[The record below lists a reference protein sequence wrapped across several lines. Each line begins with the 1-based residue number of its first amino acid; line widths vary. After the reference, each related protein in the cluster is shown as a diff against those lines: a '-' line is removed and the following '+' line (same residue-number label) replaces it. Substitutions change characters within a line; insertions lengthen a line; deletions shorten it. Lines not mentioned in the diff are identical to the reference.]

1 MINKNI
7 TTKKNFDE
15 HKILILYYFI
25 TSLLRG
31 VRWWYL
37 ICMHLQLSTLCGKW
51 NENYKNIL
59 IKINSILPGM
69 GVL

>member
-15 HKILILYYFI
+15 HKILTLYYFI

-31 VRWWYL
+31 VRWWYF
-37 ICMHLQLSTLCGKW
+37 IC
-51 NENYKNIL
+51 NAFANINFMR
-59 IKINSILPGM
+59 KIERKI
-69 GVL
+69 

>member
-37 ICMHLQLSTLCGKW
+37 ICMHLQISTLW
-51 NENYKNIL
+51 NAKLTETQIFKEL
-59 IKINSILPGM
+59 SIEIESSL
-69 GVL
+69 LK